1 MAGGIPRT
9 YMAGGIPFDNEE
21 RFDPISA
28 FYPHFSF
35 RFQFPFRPFSLSV
48 LSPSLYECYRIHFG
62 QISRIRRDSRHHYMV
77 NELYRWR
84 KYTVDD
90 KNMSQ
95 VDIEL
100 YLSFYTALSL
110 CITAQIFFLWKSSK
124 NFKQVTS

>member
-1 MAGGIPRT
+1 MAGGIPKT
-9 YMAGGIPFDNEE
+9 YMAGGIPFDYEE

-48 LSPSLYECYRIHFG
+48 LSPPLYECYRIHFG
-62 QISRIRRDSRHHYMV
+62 QTSRIRRDFRHHYMV
-77 NELYRWR
+77 NELYRWH
-84 KYTVDD
+84 KYTVGD

-110 CITAQIFFLWKSSK
+110 CITTQIFFYG
-124 NFKQVTS
+124 NQVKTLNK

>member
-1 MAGGIPRT
+1 
-9 YMAGGIPFDNEE
+9 MAGGIPFDYKEHL
-21 RFDPISA
+21 DPISA

-48 LSPSLYECYRIHFG
+48 LSPPLYECYRVHFG
-62 QISRIRRDSRHHYMV
+62 QTSRIRRDFRHHYMV

-84 KYTVDD
+84 KYTVGD

-100 YLSFYTALSL
+100 YLSCILYSIIALHHNTD
-110 CITAQIFFLWKSSK
+110 IFLWKSSK